1 MKDEGT
7 NVYAP
12 TEMHVDDVGPV
23 GTLVLASR
31 GSRLGAWLIDT
42 IILLVPMFLASFAIM
57 GSWTGFTG
65 GGQGLDEGKE
75 MLVTVVGAV
84 SGIALYALI
93 NWRLLERA
101 GQTVGKRLLGI
112 RIVRSDGSAAG
123 ARHIVLRRYT
133 PYSLLGAIPLLGP
146 FISLLNVCF
155 IFLESRKCLHDEVA
169 DTIVVEA

>member
-1 MKDEGT
+1 MKEEGT

-12 TEMHVDDVGPV
+12 TEMHVDDVGPDE
-23 GTLVLASR
+23 THVLASR
-31 GSRLGAWLIDT
+31 ESRLGASLID
-42 IILLVPMFLASFAIM
+42 IFILMVPMFLLSFAIM
-57 GSWTGFTG
+57 GSWTGFATG
-65 GGQGLDEGKE
+65 AKGGDEGKE
-75 MLVTVVGAV
+75 MLVTVVVAV

-155 IFLESRKCLHDEVA
+155 IFRESRKCLHDEVA
-169 DTIVVEA
+169 DTIVVKA